1 MNLYQFV
8 RRQISILFPSNGG
21 KKKKIPSC
29 SVVIKTSQ
37 APGLMSFYQGINE
50 SLIRKE
56 SWDSRPDVPRNAALE
71 SQRALSFF

>member
-1 MNLYQFV
+1 MEKK
-8 RRQISILFPSNGG
+8 

-56 SWDSRPDVPRNAALE
+56 SWDSRPDVPRNECCSGITE
-71 SQRALSFF
+71 SVEFLLDKIPQELNLN